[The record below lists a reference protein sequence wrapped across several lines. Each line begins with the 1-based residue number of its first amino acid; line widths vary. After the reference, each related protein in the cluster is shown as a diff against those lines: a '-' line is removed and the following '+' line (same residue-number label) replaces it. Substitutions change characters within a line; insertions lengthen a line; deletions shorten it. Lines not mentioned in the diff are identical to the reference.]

1 MQHKWLNLPVTSC
14 IRNICCN
21 YFCSV
26 YFSMWSIW
34 GKLYVTNQVLIS
46 EVAVINYCPDYRWL
60 IFLGAKYISG
70 F

>member
-1 MQHKWLNLPVTSC
+1 
-14 IRNICCN
+14 
-21 YFCSV
+21 
-26 YFSMWSIW
+26 MWSIW